1 MKDLPLLVLELA
13 DIDPE
18 DEWELEEME
27 TPEEPV
33 HLVSMGLVVDAM
45 LKSGMDLWVGIRF
58 LTTLEQM
65 MADPDVTEMVNMVE
79 DFD

>member
-1 MKDLPLLVLELA
+1 MNDLPLLVLELA

-45 LKSGMDLWVGIRF
+45 LKSNMDLWVGIRF